1 MEAAVSSSGLKHK
14 AAVNAY
20 GSLCMYVLDFLLGEW
35 GGGEGLESMLLT
47 KELRNCQKAFWHLAP
62 VFSFSVSFSIINP
75 QVFIYISKR
84 SSHGPSPFT
93 LPPNRDSV
101 GAIPWLS
108 PF

>member
-20 GSLCMYVLDFLLGEW
+20 GSLCMYVLDFLLGEC

-62 VFSFSVSFSIINP
+62 VFSFSVSFSVINSTG
-75 QVFIYISKR
+75 IY
-84 SSHGPSPFT
+84 
-93 LPPNRDSV
+93 
-101 GAIPWLS
+101 
-108 PF
+108 